1 MNERTRRLIL
11 FSMLPIVLVWGYFN
25 LIAERPTP
33 SVSTATPATEVATNP
48 DAPLSPADTSS
59 APIDRIASEPWG
71 TDPFRMGA
79 PQREPLPTAH
89 VVKRAS
95 LVWEL
100 NGIIYNESL
109 PFAYVNHKS
118 VKVGDIVN
126 NATVVAIERKVVT
139 LELDGRRFKISLNKD
154 AQS

>member
-11 FSMLPIVLVWGYFN
+11 FSTLPVALLWGYFN
-25 LIAERPTP
+25 LVVDRPAP
-33 SVSTATPATEVATNP
+33 VSTVTPATEDAANLVAS
-48 DAPLSPADTSS
+48 LSPTDTSL
-59 APIDRIASEPWG
+59 AVIARIAGEPWG
-71 TDPFRMGA
+71 TDPFRMGP
-79 PQREPLPTAH
+79 PQREALPAAH
-89 VVKRAS
+89 VVTRAS

-100 NGIIYNESL
+100 NGIIYSETL

-118 VKVGDIVN
+118 VKVGDTVN
-126 NATVVAIERKVVT
+126 NATVVAIERKAVT

>member
-1 MNERTRRLIL
+1 MNARTRRIIV
-11 FSMLPIVLVWGYFN
+11 FSALPVALAWGYFN
-25 LIAERPTP
+25 LVVQRQPA
-33 SVSTATPATEVATNP
+33 SVSTATPVTQVAPNSV
-48 DAPLSPADTSS
+48 APLSPADTSA
-59 APIDRIASEPWG
+59 APIDRLAGEPWG

-79 PQREPLPTAH
+79 SRREASVTAPM
-89 VVKRAS
+89 VKRAS

-100 NGIIYNESL
+100 NGIIYSETL

-126 NATVVAIERKVVT
+126 NATVVAIERKAVT
-139 LELDGRRFKISLNKD
+139 LEFDGRRFKISLNKD

>member
-1 MNERTRRLIL
+1 L
-11 FSMLPIVLVWGYFN
+11 
-25 LIAERPTP
+25 
-33 SVSTATPATEVATNP
+33 VSTATPATQVATNP

-59 APIDRIASEPWG
+59 APIDRIAAEPWG

-79 PQREPLPTAH
+79 PQREALTAAH

-100 NGIIYNESL
+100 NGIIYSETL

-126 NATVVAIERKVVT
+126 HATVVAIERKAVT